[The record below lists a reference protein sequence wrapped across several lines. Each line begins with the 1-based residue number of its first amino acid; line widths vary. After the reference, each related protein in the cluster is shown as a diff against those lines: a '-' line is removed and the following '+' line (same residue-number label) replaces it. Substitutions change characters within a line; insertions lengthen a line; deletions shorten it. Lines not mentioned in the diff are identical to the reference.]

1 MSKGTSEMT
10 ARSTSARY
18 AANSEVSPELRP
30 NSSITPI
37 RSCEPTEE
45 RIAVM
50 ASTERVTAV
59 EKPMQ

>member
-1 MSKGTSEMT
+1 
-10 ARSTSARY
+10 
-18 AANSEVSPELRP
+18 LRP